1 MGSCEVATF
10 QNPETDINPNSSPIL
25 PLDCA
30 CSALQRRTD
39 ALARIIEG
47 NAPVALAGMK
57 RHLNLISQGKYD
69 PAAITAGHRKSL
81 RSAELTEGLA
91 AKRPPEFRGK

>member
-1 MGSCEVATF
+1 
-10 QNPETDINPNSSPIL
+10 
-25 PLDCA
+25 
-30 CSALQRRTD
+30 
-39 ALARIIEG
+39 
-47 NAPVALAGMK
+47 MK